1 MDILLIVF
9 YRKGVRITTAL
20 EIRVAS
26 SVGVE
31 AGIAWWPLVHQ
42 DARLWVHAVWIMRKA
57 TFSEINLD
65 FCSV

>member
-1 MDILLIVF
+1 MDLLLIVF
-9 YRKGVRITTAL
+9 YRKGVRITTAF

-31 AGIAWWPLVHQ
+31 AGIVWWPLVHQ

-57 TFSEINLD
+57 TFSESNLD
-65 FCSV
+65 FYSV